1 MRVGADSR
9 GGRLIS
15 IRHTGL
21 STDRTET
28 VVQHCKS
35 SPDRGRNI
43 WLQNLANTKV
53 RGGMAEEA
61 MFGGRTSLAI
71 GRCACTGSE

>member
-43 WLQNLANTKV
+43 WLQNLANTEIEG
-53 RGGMAEEA
+53 RMADAA
-61 MFGGRTSLAI
+61 MLSRTPPMAI
-71 GRCACTGSE
+71 GS